1 MKKYFSGL
9 KFGLMLQLA
18 VGPMCLMVF
27 NYSQNSG
34 FWVAFSLVLAIAL
47 VDAFYILL
55 AGFGVSKLLSGSK
68 VKNVIKIVGSIIL
81 FIFGLNIILGVFG
94 INIIPS
100 LNLSP
105 NSSSAFVQG
114 IILTLSNPMTIIL
127 WSGVLTTR
135 LIEENF
141 SKKQLVCYSLG
152 LVSSTLIFL
161 TMVAFLGMILSSF
174 IPPIV
179 SSILNI
185 LVGLLIIG
193 FGIKLLL
200 KK

>member
-1 MKKYFSGL
+1 MQKYFAGL

-55 AGFGVSKLLSGSK
+55 AGFGVSKLLSKPSI
-68 VKNVIKIVGSIIL
+68 KNIIKIVGSIIL

-94 INIIPS
+94 INIIPG
-100 LNLSP
+100 LNLKP
-105 NSSSAFVQG
+105 NSSSAFIQG

-127 WSGVLTTR
+127 WGGVLTTK
-135 LIEENF
+135 LVDENF
-141 SKKQLVCYSLG
+141 SKRELLLFSIG
-152 LVSSTLIFL
+152 LVSSTLLFL

-174 IPPIV
+174 LPSIV
-179 SSILNI
+179 TKILNI
-185 LVGLLIIG
+185 LVGLLIIF
-193 FGIKLLL
+193 FGVKLLL